1 MVRKE
6 RKKPKLSR
14 RILFMLT
21 KIVLIF
27 IALSVGV
34 IFSLRYVPPP
44 TSSLMIQQRLK
55 MYLSGKKDPRLHY
68 RWVDWRKIPP
78 SMAIAVVAAEDQ
90 EFPHHRGFDF
100 ESIRDAVEEYEQGR
114 GLRGASTISQQTA
127 KNLFLW
133 PERSYLRK
141 GLEAYLTL
149 LMELLWPKRR
159 ILEVYLN
166 IAEFGEGV
174 FGVAAASETFF
185 SKPPQNLGPE
195 ESALL
200 AAVLPNPLRFKV
212 QSPSKYVRKR
222 AAWIQDQAR
231 MLDGPAYLKNL

>member
-1 MVRKE
+1 
-6 RKKPKLSR
+6 
-14 RILFMLT
+14 MLA

-27 IALSVGV
+27 VALTVGL
-34 IFSLRYVPPP
+34 IFSLRWVPPP
-44 TSSLMIQQRLK
+44 TSSLMIQQRL
-55 MYLSGKKDPRLHY
+55 MAYLSGKKDSRFHY
-68 RWVDWRKIPP
+68 RWVDWRKISP

-90 EFPHHRGFDF
+90 EFPHHMGFDF
-100 ESIRDAVEEYEQGR
+100 ESIREAVAEYEQGG
-114 GLRGASTISQQTA
+114 GLRGASTISQQVA

-133 PERSYLRK
+133 PGRSYLRK
-141 GLEAYLTL
+141 GLEASLTVL
-149 LMELLWPKRR
+149 IELLWPKRR

-174 FGVAAASETFF
+174 FGVAAASRTFF
-185 SKPPQNLGPE
+185 GKPPENLGPE

-212 QSPSKYVRKR
+212 QSPSKYIRKR

-231 MLDGPAYLKNL
+231 ILGGSAYLKDL